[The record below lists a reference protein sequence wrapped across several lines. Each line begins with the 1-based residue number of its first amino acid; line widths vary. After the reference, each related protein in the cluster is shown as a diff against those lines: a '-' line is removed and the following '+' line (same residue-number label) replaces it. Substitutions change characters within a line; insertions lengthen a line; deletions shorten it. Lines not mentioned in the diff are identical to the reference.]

1 MYTVSVTRSF
11 VAQHYLTV
19 PNPGPEGELHSHQF
33 TAEVTFRGPELG
45 EYGYLVDINAVIKAV
60 EAVVETV
67 RDETLNELPA
77 FEGLNPSAEH
87 FARIFGDRL
96 TDRLTP
102 EPATD
107 LTVALQEDDVATVS
121 HTRSL

>member
-33 TAEVTFRGPELG
+33 TAEVTFSGPELG
-45 EYGYLVDINAVIKAV
+45 EYGYLVDIDAVIEAV
-60 EAVVETV
+60 EAVVETF
-67 RDETLNELPA
+67 RDQTLNELPA

-87 FARIFGDRL
+87 FARIFADRL

-102 EPATD
+102 KPATE

-121 HTRSL
+121 HTKTL

>member
-45 EYGYLVDINAVIKAV
+45 KYGYLVDIDAVIDAV

-67 RDETLNELPA
+67 RDRTLNELPA
-77 FEGLNPSAEH
+77 FEGLNPSGEH
-87 FARIFGDRL
+87 FARIFANRL

-102 EPATD
+102 EPATE